1 MRISNKTLLKNYHQ
15 LFEIVNKDK
24 VRIKI
29 YKPNNNNDNTKQYL
43 KTKVCM
49 FELFHPNGCYQQD
62 SECSFIHKNT
72 INKQIN

>member
-1 MRISNKTLLKNYHQ
+1 MLKNYHQ

-29 YKPNNNNDNTKQYL
+29 YNANKNNNENSNKQHL
-43 KTKVCM
+43 KTKDCM

-72 INKQIN
+72 INKID